1 VQASRPFGTRAS
13 FASAFCHRDPRSSI
27 SEETTVQDYMRP
39 SVLNRRTV
47 VVGAGVLA
55 VTAALPGC
63 ATAGRSVAGPGT
75 TLGSTAQVPVGA
87 GIVFADQQVVV
98 TQPSAGAFEAFSAI
112 CTHQGCTVNDV
123 TGGTINCPCHG
134 SMFDITDGSVVRG
147 PAQQPLPRLGVTIER
162 TLLKLA

>member
-1 VQASRPFGTRAS
+1 M
-13 FASAFCHRDPRSSI
+13 
-27 SEETTVQDYMRP
+27 SEETTVQDHKRLP
-39 SVLNRRTV
+39 VLNRRTV
-47 VVGAGVLA
+47 AVGAGVLT

-63 ATAGRSVAGPGT
+63 ATAGRSAAAPGT

-87 GIVFADQQVVV
+87 GTVFADQQVVV
-98 TQPSAGAFEAFSAI
+98 TQPTPSNFEAFSAI

-147 PAQQPLPRLGVTIER
+147 PAQQPLPRLGITIER
-162 TLLKLA
+162 TVLKLA